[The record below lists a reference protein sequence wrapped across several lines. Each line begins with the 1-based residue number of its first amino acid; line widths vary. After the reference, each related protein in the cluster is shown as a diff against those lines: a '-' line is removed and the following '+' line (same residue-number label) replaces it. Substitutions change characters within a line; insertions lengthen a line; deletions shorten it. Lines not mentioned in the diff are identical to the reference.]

1 MRLFYIPKKI
11 TEKINDNNQH
21 NNQQQKTRKGDVT
34 VASEIEVAIKALDHH
49 IEKLEA
55 KLSFL
60 IRSYDD
66 DPSTTLLLYQ
76 YEKKIATVRQEIE
89 YAIEDRRRLN
99 NLSQMGIIS
108 ALR

>member
-1 MRLFYIPKKI
+1 
-11 TEKINDNNQH
+11 
-21 NNQQQKTRKGDVT
+21 VT

-66 DPSTTLLLYQ
+66 PPTLLLYQ

-89 YAIEDRRRLN
+89 YAMEDRRRLN
-99 NLSQMGIIS
+99 NLSQMGVIS

>member
-1 MRLFYIPKKI
+1 
-11 TEKINDNNQH
+11 
-21 NNQQQKTRKGDVT
+21 VT
-34 VASEIEVAIKALDHH
+34 VASEIEVVIKALDHH

-66 DPSTTLLLYQ
+66 PSTALLLYQ
-76 YEKKIATVRQEIE
+76 YEKKIATVRQEIG
-89 YAIEDRRRLN
+89 YAMEDRHRLN
-99 NLSQMGIIS
+99 NLSQMSIIS

>member
-1 MRLFYIPKKI
+1 MTI
-11 TEKINDNNQH
+11 
-21 NNQQQKTRKGDVT
+21 
-34 VASEIEVAIKALDHH
+34 ASEIEVAIKALNHH

-66 DPSTTLLLYQ
+66 PSTTPLLYQ

>member
-1 MRLFYIPKKI
+1 
-11 TEKINDNNQH
+11 
-21 NNQQQKTRKGDVT
+21 VT

-66 DPSTTLLLYQ
+66 PPTTLLLYQ
-76 YEKKIATVRQEIE
+76 YEKKIATLKEEINHAME
-89 YAIEDRRRLN
+89 ERGTLN
-99 NLSQMGIIS
+99 RMKQIS
-108 ALR
+108 VIRYSTF

>member
-1 MRLFYIPKKI
+1 
-11 TEKINDNNQH
+11 
-21 NNQQQKTRKGDVT
+21 VT
-34 VASEIEVAIKALDHH
+34 VASEIEIAIKALDHH

-76 YEKKIATVRQEIE
+76 YEKKIATLKEEINHAME
-89 YAIEDRRRLN
+89 ERGTLN
-99 NLSQMGIIS
+99 RMKQIS
-108 ALR
+108 VIRYSTF

>member
-1 MRLFYIPKKI
+1 M
-11 TEKINDNNQH
+11 
-21 NNQQQKTRKGDVT
+21 T

-89 YAIEDRRRLN
+89 YAMEERRRLN
-99 NLSQMGIIS
+99 NLSQMGIIN